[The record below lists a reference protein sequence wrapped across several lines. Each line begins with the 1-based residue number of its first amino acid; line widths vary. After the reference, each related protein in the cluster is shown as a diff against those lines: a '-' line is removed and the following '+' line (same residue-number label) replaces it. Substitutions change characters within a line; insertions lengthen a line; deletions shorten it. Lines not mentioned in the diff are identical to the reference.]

1 MSKNNKLI
9 TAADMYDV
17 LDAPFKT
24 EKDRIKYMSKAYKNM
39 SIAKA
44 FSVFYNI
51 ELSQETKANKSINT
65 INVIEV
71 GNVYTGTVKTFSK
84 CEITFDVPGVKEEIV
99 CRENFTSCMENV
111 QQYLME
117 NDNKLLFEVRE
128 KQRGVYVVSV
138 INAYYRAWVNTI
150 EKAIAQEDGIKVHID
165 ELVKGGY
172 LCHTNIWTLEKLT
185 GKPYTSSVF
194 IPGSHIV
201 LNIEHNFE
209 KWLGQDVIIVPQKFV
224 EYRQDLKTGL
234 TERSLV
240 GSRKRVLQLEGIK
253 YMYDIWEEAQTRAK
267 LAELSNSQVTPVVY
281 DGTVTGIINSN
292 KKTGIFVELDGKYIT
307 GLMPMDAADLLD
319 YRPGDSVK
327 VVISEFEIQE
337 GKEPFVTNKKK
348 HIVKCNVRPVFAIA
362 E

>member
-1 MSKNNKLI
+1 MSW
-9 TAADMYDV
+9 
-17 LDAPFKT
+17 
-24 EKDRIKYMSKAYKNM
+24 
-39 SIAKA
+39 
-44 FSVFYNI
+44 
-51 ELSQETKANKSINT
+51 SQ
-65 INVIEV
+65 
-71 GNVYTGTVKTFSK
+71 F
-84 CEITFDVPGVKEEIV
+84 
-99 CRENFTSCMENV
+99 
-111 QQYLME
+111 Q
-117 NDNKLLFEVRE
+117 
-128 KQRGVYVVSV
+128 
-138 INAYYRAWVNTI
+138 
-150 EKAIAQEDGIKVHID
+150 
-165 ELVKGGY
+165 
-172 LCHTNIWTLEKLT
+172 
-185 GKPYTSSVF
+185 PYTSSVF

-201 LNIEHNFE
+201 LNIEHDFE
-209 KWLGQDVIIVPQKFV
+209 KWLCQDVIIVPQKFV

-253 YMYDIWEEAQTRAK
+253 YMYEIWEEAQTRAK

-337 GKEPFVTNKKK
+337 GKEPFVTNEKK